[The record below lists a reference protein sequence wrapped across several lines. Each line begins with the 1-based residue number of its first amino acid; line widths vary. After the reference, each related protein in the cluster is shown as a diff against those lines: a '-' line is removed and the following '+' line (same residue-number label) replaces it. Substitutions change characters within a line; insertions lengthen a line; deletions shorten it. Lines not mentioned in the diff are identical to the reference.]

1 MNITVLDA
9 ATLGGDIN
17 LSVLEMDGVHSLTVY
32 QNTSAEEICERV
44 SAADVVVLNKI
55 KLGEHNLPPVENCNT
70 KLICVTATGYDNID
84 LAACRRRGIG
94 VCNVVGYSS
103 DSVAQMTVAIV
114 LNLVNHLDEYT
125 SFVRSGEYSASGC
138 ANRLTPV
145 FHELRGKTWGVLGL
159 GRIGKQT
166 ARIAE
171 AFGCRVIACKRTPE
185 DGFDCVDI
193 DTLFRESDILT
204 IHVPL
209 SDSTR
214 GLVDAEKLGMMKPSA
229 VLVNMARG
237 AVTDEAAVANA
248 VLDGRIAAFGADVY
262 SVEPFGKEHPF
273 TALLGQSNICLTPH
287 ASWGAYEARERCIL
301 EIVENIKAYE
311 KGATRCRVD
320 LL

>member
-9 ATLGGDIN
+9 ATLGGDLD
-17 LSVLEMDGVHSLTVY
+17 LSVLQMNGAHRLTVY
-32 QNTSAEEICERV
+32 QNTSAEEISARV
-44 SAADVVVLNKI
+44 SDADVVILNKI
-55 KLGEHNLPPVENCNT
+55 KLGEHNLPPVGEGNT

-84 LAACRRRGIG
+84 LSACRRRGIG

-145 FHELRGKTWGVLGL
+145 FHELRGKTWGILGL

-185 DGFDCVDI
+185 EGFECVDME
-193 DTLFRESDILT
+193 TLFRESDILT
-204 IHVPL
+204 VHVPL
-209 SDSTR
+209 SDATR
-214 GLVDAEKLGMMKPSA
+214 GLVDEDKLNLMKPSA

-237 AVTDEAAVANA
+237 AVTDEAAVARA

-262 SVEPFGKEHPF
+262 SVEPFGTDHPF
-273 TALLGQSNICLTPH
+273 TALLGLSNVCLTPH

-301 EIVENIKAYE
+301 EIVENIKSYE
-311 KGATRCRVD
+311 NGDTRCRVD

>member
-9 ATLGGDIN
+9 ATLGGDID
-17 LSVLEMDGVHSLTVY
+17 LSVLEMGGKHTLCINAATAPD
-32 QNTSAEEICERV
+32 EIMERV
-44 SAADVVVLNKI
+44 RSSDVVVLNKI
-55 KLGEHNLPPVENCNT
+55 KLGEHNLPPVGEGRT

-103 DSVAQMTVAIV
+103 DSVAQITVSIV

-125 SFVRSGEYSASGC
+125 NFVRSGEYSQSGC

-145 FHELRGKTWGVLGL
+145 FHELRGKTWGVLGM

-171 AFGCRVIACKRTPE
+171 AFGCRVIACKRTPDADFE
-185 DGFDCVDI
+185 CVDI
-193 DTLFRESDILT
+193 DTLLKESDILT

-209 SDSTR
+209 SDATR
-214 GLVDAEKLGMMKPSA
+214 GLVSADKLAQMKPSA

-237 AVTDEAAVANA
+237 AVTDEAAIARA
-248 VLDGRIAAFGADVY
+248 VLEGKIAAFGADVY
-262 SVEPFGKEHPF
+262 SVEPFGKDHPF
-273 TALLGQSNICLTPH
+273 ASLLECKNVCLTPH
-287 ASWGAYEARERCIL
+287 MSWGAYEARERCIA

-311 KGATRCRVD
+311 AGENRCRVD